1 MAEEVKNLE
10 SVPTTQ
16 ADEVGSCVGD
26 CTDSLPDLLA
36 PPDGA
41 PKVGDATEARLSE
54 AIRASVDV
62 LRAGFR
68 AGFRAGARV
77 YSLKKS

>member
-41 PKVGDATEARLSE
+41 PKVGDASE

-68 AGFRAGARV
+68 AGARV